1 MQNFQEL
8 KCGIS
13 KRSCE
18 ISRGLGFWPWM
29 KFPRDVTYI
38 ILRNFQ
44 GWSFELCE
52 ISRGTEK
59 NQKILIYSRFF
70 KNVCPQSPPLPLFFF
85 FFFWNSSFLPK
96 QLTWIG
102 PMQHLPQ
109 KKHWPYI
116 KTGYFHHFHV
126 FIIIISFR
134 KVHTTAFVIPAHW
147 GEEYPRMGSKLDV
160 PSVLLC

>member
-1 MQNFQEL
+1 MWNFQEVMWNFKGSWL
-8 KCGIS
+8 LALN
-13 KRSCE
+13 E
-18 ISRGLGFWPWM
+18 ISEGCNIYNFT
-29 KFPRDVTYI
+29 KFPGVELWI
-38 ILRNFQ
+38 MWNFQ
-44 GWSFELCE
+44 GY
-52 ISRGTEK
+52 REK
-59 NQKILIYSRFF
+59 PKNINIFKVFQKCMSSTPTPPP
-70 KNVCPQSPPLPLFFF
+70 VCL
-85 FFFWNSSFLPK
+85 FFFWNSPFLPK

-116 KTGYFHHFHV
+116 KIGYFHHFHV

-134 KVHTTAFVIPAHW
+134 KVHTAAFVIPAHW

>member
-29 KFPRDVTYI
+29 KFPRDVTYNFTKFPGVELWI
-38 ILRNFQ
+38 MWNFQ
-44 GWSFELCE
+44 GY
-52 ISRGTEK
+52 REK
-59 NQKILIYSRFF
+59 PKNINIFKVFQKCMSSTPTPPP
-70 KNVCPQSPPLPLFFF
+70 VCL
-85 FFFWNSSFLPK
+85 FFFWNSPFLPK

-116 KTGYFHHFHV
+116 KIGYFHHFHV

>member
-1 MQNFQEL
+1 MQNFQDL

-59 NQKILIYSRFF
+59 NQKILIYSGFF
-70 KNVCPQSPPLPLFFF
+70 KNVCPHPPLPLFVCFF
-85 FFFWNSSFLPK
+85 LEQSVPPK
-96 QLTWIG
+96 TINLNWSYAAPGQKEALTI
-102 PMQHLPQ
+102 L
-109 KKHWPYI
+109 
-116 KTGYFHHFHV
+116 
-126 FIIIISFR
+126 S
-134 KVHTTAFVIPAHW
+134 
-147 GEEYPRMGSKLDV
+147 
-160 PSVLLC
+160 SVLGRLTQLHLWHQLIGERSTPTWEEVKPPSFPCIPNIHIGENPQPYSNV